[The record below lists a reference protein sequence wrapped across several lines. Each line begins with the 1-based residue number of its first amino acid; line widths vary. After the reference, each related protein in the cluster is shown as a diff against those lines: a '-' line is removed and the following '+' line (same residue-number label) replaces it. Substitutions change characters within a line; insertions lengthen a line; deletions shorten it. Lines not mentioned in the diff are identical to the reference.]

1 MANKQYLDADGLA
14 VVASKVN
21 EKLKVVAI
29 MPATPTNGQVVL
41 YVGTTTADYTQGGI
55 YLYNGTAW
63 VLISTADVDLTPYKK
78 IFTGTKAEWE
88 LLTTA
93 EKKAYDEADLTD
105 DLAGGELIVTDDVTV
120 GDLNPVTSNAVAKLT
135 GPITDISA
143 LVSGNVI
150 NIDVIRST
158 CGTGL
163 YALKCETATT
173 IFTAYLAVWS
183 GNWSLDYVRG
193 TTSRQ
198 TASKV
203 STTTITEATNISN
216 IVKLG

>member
-1 MANKQYLDADGLA
+1 MPKQFLDEEGLA
-14 VVASKVN
+14 IVATKVN
-21 EKLKVVAI
+21 EKLKVVDA
-29 MPATPTNGQVVL
+29 MPSTPTSGQVVL
-41 YVGTTTADYTQGGI
+41 YVGATTTNYTQGGI
-55 YLYNGTAW
+55 YLYSGTAW

-93 EKKAYDEADLTD
+93 EKKEYDEADLTD
-105 DLAGGELIVTDDVTV
+105 DLAGGELVVSDSVTL

-135 GPITDISA
+135 GPIADISA

-150 NIDVIRST
+150 NVDVIRTT

-183 GNWSLDYVRG
+183 GNWSLDYTYG
-193 TTSRQ
+193 TSSQQ
-198 TASKV
+198 TASIV
-203 STTTITEATNISN
+203 STVTVTEATNIAN